1 MGTRITPSLD
11 STCNAS
17 SVARRGKRRRIRLR
31 QTIEGAIVLGCVA
44 LGLSPTLA
52 SAAPSLLPP
61 ESDYIVKWSQAD
73 GLQPAS
79 NWDIEITPNQNPAGR
94 FVVAARVS
102 AELSCWAVNVPV
114 GAPAN
119 IRLRAVSGSQTS
131 PWSPSKAVPGPGNSY
146 RVKWYQAPS
155 AASLGW
161 DLEITPASNPG
172 GVYVV
177 GAQVM
182 PQLTCWALSVPVS
195 VPSAVRIRSVA
206 GTQISAWSS
215 YTTVPEPSF
224 GASMLAAV
232 GGLYALGRR
241 RLRVESRLRSRRPTA
256 PAIRE
261 LSFDGLATAGADPAF
276 AAMKPLRVA
285 PQKLPNQRIGAG
297 EVAIVGDPDPT
308 HIDG

>member
-17 SVARRGKRRRIRLR
+17 SVARGGKRSRIRLR
-31 QTIEGAIVLGCVA
+31 QTIEGAIVLGCMAV
-44 LGLSPTLA
+44 GLSPALA
-52 SAAPSLLPP
+52 SAAPSWLPP

-79 NWDIEITPNQNPAGR
+79 NWDIEITPNQNPGGR
-94 FVVAARVS
+94 FVVAGQVS
-102 AELSCWAVNVPV
+102 PELSCWSVTVPV
-114 GAPAN
+114 GSPAS
-119 IRLRAVSGSQTS
+119 IRLRAVSGAQTS

-195 VPSAVRIRSVA
+195 VPSAVRIRSVV

-215 YTTVPEPSF
+215 FTTVPEPSF

-232 GGLYALGRR
+232 GGLGALGRR
-241 RLRVESRLRSRRPTA
+241 RLRVESRLRSRSPAA

-261 LSFDGLATAGADPAF
+261 LAFDGLATAGAEPAF
-276 AAMKPLRVA
+276 AAMKPLRIATQV
-285 PQKLPNQRIGAG
+285 LS
-297 EVAIVGDPDPT
+297 D
-308 HIDG
+308 